1 MADYSINVKAKLNV
15 EEFKNDVNSA
25 LKSKPVEV
33 NITPHI
39 IFDANDTT
47 TAQLKK
53 EIDKYFERER
63 TPLRF
68 ALYKDSF
75 DKDVSEIN
83 KDIQKAQID
92 SINVKT
98 ILDSDTYKD
107 FTEKIEEI
115 KSTIK
120 DLNKSISI
128 SIGFDEKDIESLSS
142 KINALVKLYQTFNE
156 NGIDIGLGF
165 NEEDISKLNQNIE
178 RLRDLYQTLDEKPVN
193 IGIKFNEDEI
203 EALGKQ
209 VENYFKDNPVKLALS
224 EDTNVINLKA
234 LTEAWQEYSKTA
246 QTLNADVLQNQKDSI
261 KLQAYALQEQ
271 YKANQLTVEEYYQKL
286 KQLRDDDSN
295 NAILL
300 AKGSSATRIE
310 IEKQLTQAKIAL
322 ENEKIKK
329 AEEAAQAEIAL
340 ENEKA
345 EKVKEARQSIT
356 DSLTSQ
362 TQKALNDF
370 TEKANALISN
380 TESIRESSEEYKNL
394 IAVVDEYVQSLENVR
409 ANYKNGLIDGEE
421 FRKQITE
428 AFVDGVNIENL
439 PEEMKEKIGGF
450 FSETLNKLAED
461 FKNSFNTSRD
471 VVSEFYNTLSE
482 GQTFFDQF
490 DNEFKE
496 FGKVTLNDFY
506 DKISVFKNFAEEIGF
521 EKLSQNIQNI
531 TKDVED
537 FVKNKD
543 AEQSLEFYK
552 TQFNELH
559 ERLLKVEEGFK
570 NYNKELSDSSIT
582 EEEAHKRLTG
592 LINEIE
598 EISLV
603 YDELKKAINF
613 EEITDNLD
621 NFQSDSINTFTELGQ
636 EIRQMSELAEEGIF
650 PVDALGNK
658 TYRIKQLI
666 QELQEYTVQ
675 ALNEENK
682 ARQVSYEQDVINRRE
697 SLDKTL
703 QESIQKEEEASEK
716 TKAALRGE
724 TETHKRSLDERANNL
739 QEFANYIKEKNQEFK
754 NDIDSVSQKE
764 KEVTELYK
772 QKKEQIEKINQ
783 AEKEYKNTVN
793 TLTELYKTRTYT
805 FEEYKK
811 SILEVMQ
818 KASEEGLV
826 SPELLQKTSLL
837 VDEFYKKIQD
847 QREKANKKAEQ
858 ERQKEEQRV
867 VKWAENLTKKNIAE
881 KEKEAKEIEE
891 ANQKA
896 IKKELENTQDLYN
909 KKLISAEE
917 YVSRMK
923 TILPNA
929 FNTGV
934 DGAQKF
940 QNSVDKV
947 EKELQEAKDKT
958 DSFSNSLKSFGTSS
972 NNLFNSLMRYF
983 GVTQIFSAVQNSFSK
998 MVTEV
1003 RNLDAELTEFKKV
1016 SDLTEEGL
1024 NKFIDDSYTLGESVA
1039 KTGTEVV
1046 TATTLFKK
1054 MGHTVDESMQ
1064 LAKNALMW
1072 TNVADGMVSVEE
1084 SANMLISTMKAYGL
1098 QAEDTTHIIDALN
1111 EVSNNYSTSSSALS
1125 NNLSTVAATLASSG
1139 VSLEQTIGLM
1149 TAGIEI
1155 MPDKA
1160 SKVANGLK
1168 TISQRIRQVDGATSD
1183 KLDEFLGSKGMSRY
1197 DKVTGQLKSTYD
1209 ILKEISDLWPK
1220 LTINER
1226 QYFGEVMAGKNQIT
1240 VLNSL
1245 MMNFKTAIDAT
1256 NTALDSEN
1264 SAFKENQRVMDSIQG
1279 HINAFKSAFSEL
1291 SKDVISSDAIKTVV
1305 DFGTKIIEWLD
1316 DIVKNHGPALIKT
1329 IASIGTA
1336 LASLKVA
1343 QFAKNIPNLITSLS
1357 KVDPILAAIT
1367 VGVGAV
1373 TFVISEFVQEAEKAS
1388 KQAEEL
1394 KEISKSF
1401 LQEGQEESE
1410 KTQQSLKD
1418 TIAEYE
1424 KLKETLS
1431 STTDIDAKDKIYV
1444 QLSEI
1449 EKQLKNQGIN
1459 VNLINGSYEEQ
1470 IALLKQAYIEEKK
1483 ITLEQKKR
1491 AREKEQIE
1499 FNPVETV
1506 ASQKFDSDYTL
1517 GGDGL
1522 FGNAF
1527 KSDEQK
1533 IEEATEN
1540 INKIVISGIN
1550 KTKETLANGQKAI
1563 ADIQG
1568 RTLEE
1573 VLNDASLTE
1582 EQKIKILEDAII
1594 KYDSMAET
1602 AGLSAKRATELMI
1615 KGLQSGDT
1623 TLENTSA
1630 VAQEKFEKQEE
1641 VFHNWAG
1648 ILALIVKSMEEN
1660 KDKSAEIIAEEK
1672 ELMKAELDAMN
1683 VDLNKFSSESLQ
1695 GLIQAINDVDT
1706 GKLDISNLPPQYQQ
1720 FSQIISDTESRTT
1733 FLSLAV
1739 EALQIAFAKEAEGM
1753 DNASDSADN
1762 LNGTE
1767 EKLKT
1772 TLSGAIAILDEY
1784 ASKAE
1789 ILAQAQEDVS
1799 NTGQIT
1805 AESLKKIADA
1815 GLMAYL
1821 TFDEET
1827 KSLGVNIEAFEKDN
1841 AALEANAIASY
1852 VAGQEAKLLEE
1863 LKGIVAGSMNTSAEA
1878 TNNDSGALQNLS
1890 VAAEEATAENWQL
1903 ALSAYAASEGIDT
1916 TGEKAAEV
1924 KAKIDEYSV
1933 SIRDGVA
1940 AIHSYFG
1947 SVSSYSLGTV
1957 RGASHSGGSSSSSSA
1972 AEREAQQAQ
1981 RDAERAQREA
1991 EQAAR
1996 QAQQDW
2002 KEAFKIEYNKLKTYL
2017 DSELITYEQYYQA
2030 LEELNQHFFAGRTEF
2045 EEEYWKYQD
2054 EIVKGRKKYLEDELK
2069 DYFQKGEKILKH
2081 QLNVEYITEEEYYD
2095 ALTLLYESYYT
2106 DKEKYEE
2113 EYWKLEEEIYKL
2125 RKKQIKELEDELK
2138 DLYKEIEDLHKEY
2151 VKSLEDDLDEV
2162 ETTISFAIDVIDE
2175 EIQKLKD
2182 EKTAIDEA
2190 NDAREE
2196 SIKLQ
2201 ELEDALERA
2210 RNKKVRVYKKGEG
2223 FVYEQDTTAI
2233 SQAQTALDKYKQEAQ
2248 HKKRLSNIDE
2258 EIKKLEEY
2266 KKEWQNISANYKKA
2280 QDEMTAKA
2288 ILGENAR
2295 EEVLRREHNAVT
2307 KVGNRYIA
2315 VKNAIV
2321 KANEA
2326 TIDNLEAYIGDATQA
2341 GTFSYEIER
2350 IKNKIDE
2357 IQSKT
2362 VTLQVNTSQASTS
2375 VSNIIVAIDALKN
2388 KLESQYS
2395 TQNLN
2400 VWLASY
2406 KSMIDE
2412 AYHYDPTGGYS
2423 GGSSSGGD
2431 YSGGSGSSG
2440 SGSSSGGNNQSGS
2453 GSSNGIQIGSK
2464 VKFSSN
2470 SSIVPGTTST
2480 VEDAWW
2486 YNGGDYSL
2494 DVIDIKPD
2502 GTLRIGK
2509 NGTIWYDVSP
2519 DSLIAVNDSSSSN
2532 NGTSNTP
2539 ETPSYN
2545 PGDTLWEDGVYKYA
2559 DQDGNLMPM
2568 SVIQQDGQRYYYNPI
2583 TGETTPIDSGSSS
2596 DSGNYTGGGN
2606 SDDGIYQYDPIDW
2619 QGQGYQDIGEYYADY
2634 RQQMEDYYHNLYGY
2648 HASGTI
2654 GTTTK
2659 KFVINENGIEA
2670 MVTPDGT
2677 VISAPSTGYGVIK
2690 NEYTERLTDFAA
2702 DPLGFL
2708 GRMFTGY
2715 SGTYQHNNNAKN
2727 EVININGSLTLP
2739 NVTDGQSFV
2748 DSIRNVA
2755 LQYTTRRR

>member
-1 MADYSINVKAKLNV
+1 MNSLKNIEIGINESQKNQIKKDIADIETSLNSLKNIPINIGINDDQKNQLIQSINNIIDSLKEITKNVKIGIAFDENSKEQLSKEIASIALLLNALQKVEIKASFTQESKEQLNKEIASIALLLHALQKVEIHIGFAQDSKEQLNKEIASIALLLNALQNV
-15 EEFKNDVNSA
+15 EINIKFNQEQKQKLGEDIASIA
-25 LKSKPVEV
+25 LL
-33 NITPHI
+33 
-39 IFDANDTT
+39 
-47 TAQLKK
+47 LKTLQDG
-53 EIDKYFERER
+53 I
-63 TPLRF
+63 
-68 ALYKDSF
+68 
-75 DKDVSEIN
+75 
-83 KDIQKAQID
+83 
-92 SINVKT
+92 
-98 ILDSDTYKD
+98 
-107 FTEKIEEI
+107 EI
-115 KSTIK
+115 KISNPSNENLQDIK
-120 DLNKSISI
+120 KYIDDYFSNNPVNLN
-128 SIGFDEKDIESLSS
+128 FQAN
-142 KINALVKLYQTFNE
+142 INGQNGAQNAQNTFNQLNQHIE
-156 NGIDIGLGF
+156 NTVGQM
-165 NEEDISKLNQNIE
+165 NNAVNQLNQNIQNNV
-178 RLRDLYQTLDEKPVN
+178 RDTTNNITNNTLRVGDTIRNTLD
-193 IGIKFNEDEI
+193 
-203 EALGKQ
+203 Q
-209 VENYFKDNPVKLALS
+209 S
-224 EDTNVINLKA
+224 
-234 LTEAWQEYSKTA
+234 Q
-246 QTLNADVLQNQKDSI
+246 
-261 KLQAYALQEQ
+261 
-271 YKANQLTVEEYYQKL
+271 
-286 KQLRDDDSN
+286 
-295 NAILL
+295 
-300 AKGSSATRIE
+300 
-310 IEKQLTQAKIAL
+310 
-322 ENEKIKK
+322 
-329 AEEAAQAEIAL
+329 
-340 ENEKA
+340 
-345 EKVKEARQSIT
+345 RQ
-356 DSLTSQ
+356 
-362 TQKALNDF
+362 
-370 TEKANALISN
+370 
-380 TESIRESSEEYKNL
+380 
-394 IAVVDEYVQSLENVR
+394 
-409 ANYKNGLIDGEE
+409 
-421 FRKQITE
+421 
-428 AFVDGVNIENL
+428 
-439 PEEMKEKIGGF
+439 
-450 FSETLNKLAED
+450 
-461 FKNSFNTSRD
+461 
-471 VVSEFYNTLSE
+471 YNTL
-482 GQTFFDQF
+482 DQSVRVRFNETNRLVINNIQRTYNTTRDAVNNTRGIF
-490 DNEFKE
+490 DN
-496 FGKVTLNDFY
+496 V
-506 DKISVFKNFAEEIGF
+506 
-521 EKLSQNIQNI
+521 
-531 TKDVED
+531 
-537 FVKNKD
+537 
-543 AEQSLEFYK
+543 
-552 TQFNELH
+552 
-559 ERLLKVEEGFK
+559 
-570 NYNKELSDSSIT
+570 
-582 EEEAHKRLTG
+582 
-592 LINEIE
+592 
-598 EISLV
+598 
-603 YDELKKAINF
+603 
-613 EEITDNLD
+613 
-621 NFQSDSINTFTELGQ
+621 
-636 EIRQMSELAEEGIF
+636 
-650 PVDALGNK
+650 
-658 TYRIKQLI
+658 
-666 QELQEYTVQ
+666 
-675 ALNEENK
+675 
-682 ARQVSYEQDVINRRE
+682 
-697 SLDKTL
+697 
-703 QESIQKEEEASEK
+703 
-716 TKAALRGE
+716 
-724 TETHKRSLDERANNL
+724 
-739 QEFANYIKEKNQEFK
+739 
-754 NDIDSVSQKE
+754 
-764 KEVTELYK
+764 
-772 QKKEQIEKINQ
+772 
-783 AEKEYKNTVN
+783 
-793 TLTELYKTRTYT
+793 
-805 FEEYKK
+805 
-811 SILEVMQ
+811 
-818 KASEEGLV
+818 
-826 SPELLQKTSLL
+826 
-837 VDEFYKKIQD
+837 
-847 QREKANKKAEQ
+847 
-858 ERQKEEQRV
+858 
-867 VKWAENLTKKNIAE
+867 
-881 KEKEAKEIEE
+881 
-891 ANQKA
+891 
-896 IKKELENTQDLYN
+896 
-909 KKLISAEE
+909 
-917 YVSRMK
+917 
-923 TILPNA
+923 
-929 FNTGV
+929 
-934 DGAQKF
+934 
-940 QNSVDKV
+940 
-947 EKELQEAKDKT
+947 
-958 DSFSNSLKSFGTSS
+958 
-972 NNLFNSLMRYF
+972 FNSLMRYF
-983 GVTQIFSAVQNSFSK
+983 GVTRIFSAVQNSFSK

-1197 DKVTGQLKSTYD
+1197 DKITGQLKSTYD
-1209 ILKEISDLWPK
+1209 ILEEISGLWPK

-1240 VLNSL
+1240 VLNAL
-1245 MMNFKTAIDAT
+1245 MMNFKTAIEAT

-1264 SAFKENQRVMDSIQG
+1264 SAFEENERVMNSIQG

-1291 SKDVISSDAIKTVV
+1291 SKDIISSDAIKTVI

-1316 DIVKNHGPALIKT
+1316 NIVKNHGPALIKT

-1336 LASLKVA
+1336 LASLRVA
-1343 QFAKNIPNLITSLS
+1343 QFAQNIPNIITSLS
-1357 KVDPILAAIT
+1357 SINPILAAIT

-1401 LQEGQEESE
+1401 LQEGQEESK

-1418 TIAEYE
+1418 AIEEYE

-1431 STTDIDAKDKIYV
+1431 STTDIDAKDKIYG

-1449 EKQLKNQGIN
+1449 EEQLKNQGIN

-1470 IALLKQAYIEEKK
+1470 IALLKQAYVEEKK

-1491 AREKEQIE
+1491 ALKKEQAE

-1522 FGNAF
+1522 LGNAF

-1540 INKIVISGIN
+1540 INKIVVSGITR
-1550 KTKETLANGQKAI
+1550 TKETLINGQKAI

-1582 EQKIKILEDAII
+1582 EQKIKILEDAIVR
-1594 KYDSMAET
+1594 YDNMAET

-1615 KGLQSGDT
+1615 RGLQSGDT
-1623 TLENTSA
+1623 TLENTSV

-1672 ELMKAELDAMN
+1672 ELMRAELDAIN

-1695 GLIQAINDVDT
+1695 GLMQAIDDVDT
-1706 GKLDISNLPPQYQQ
+1706 GKLDISDLSPQYQQ
-1720 FSQIISDTESRTT
+1720 FSQIISDTENRTIL
-1733 FLSLAV
+1733 LSLAAD
-1739 EALQIAFAKEAEGM
+1739 ALQIAFAKEAEGM
-1753 DNASDSADN
+1753 DDASDSADN
-1762 LNGTE
+1762 LNGAE

-1772 TLSGAIAILDEY
+1772 TISGTIAILDEY
-1784 ASKAE
+1784 ASKAS
-1789 ILAQAQEDVS
+1789 ILAQAQEDIS

-1852 VAGQEAKLLEE
+1852 VAGQEAELLKD

-1878 TNNDSGALQNLS
+1878 TKKDSGALQNLS
-1890 VAAEEATAENWQL
+1890 TSAEEATAENWQL
-1903 ALSAYAASEGIDT
+1903 ALSAYAVSEGIDT
-1916 TGEKAAEV
+1916 TGEKADEV

-1933 SIRDGVA
+1933 SIRNGVA
-1940 AIHSYFG
+1940 AIHSYFS

-1957 RGASHSGGSSSSSSA
+1957 RGASHSGSSSSSSSSS

-1981 RDAERAQREA
+1981 REA
-1991 EQAAR
+1991 EQAAK
-1996 QAQQDW
+1996 QAQQAW
-2002 KEAFKIEYNKLKTYL
+2002 KDAFKVEYNKLKTYL
-2017 DSELITYEQYYQA
+2017 DSEIITYEQYYQA
-2030 LEELNQHFFAGRTEF
+2030 LEELNKHFFEGRSEF

-2054 EIVKGRKKYLEDELK
+2054 EIIKGRKKYLEDELEN
-2069 DYFQKGEKILKH
+2069 YFKKGENILKH

-2125 RKKQIKELEDELK
+2125 RKKQIKELEDELD
-2138 DLYKEIEDLHKEY
+2138 DLYDQIEDLHKEY

-2210 RNKKVRVYKKGEG
+2210 KNKKVRVYKKGEG

-2266 KKEWQNISANYKKA
+2266 KKEWQNISVNYKKA

-2288 ILGENAR
+2288 ILGESAR

-2307 KVGNRYIA
+2307 KVGNRYVA
-2315 VKNAIV
+2315 VKNAII

-2350 IKNKIDE
+2350 IKNKINE

-2388 KLESQYS
+2388 KLESKYS

-2400 VWLASY
+2400 AWLASY
-2406 KSMIDE
+2406 KSMINE
-2412 AYHYDPTGGYS
+2412 AYNYNPSGGSNSSSSSS
-2423 GGSSSGGD
+2423 GGSSS
-2431 YSGGSGSSG
+2431 SEGS
-2440 SGSSSGGNNQSGS
+2440 SSSGGSSEFRSGDRVTVTEGSVPWYPSDYIWTVADVAQYDYDGVSKGMIRLANQDGEIIAAFWPNQLTKYT
-2453 GSSNGIQIGSK
+2453 SNGNNEQNNNPQQESTPANGESRETYYGWQYYDT
-2464 VKFSSN
+2464 SSGQWKN
-2470 SSIVPGTTST
+2470 YAYKSDSDYT
-2480 VEDAWW
+2480 W
-2486 YNGGDYSL
+2486 Y
-2494 DVIDIKPD
+2494 
-2502 GTLRIGK
+2502 
-2509 NGTIWYDVSP
+2509 
-2519 DSLIAVNDSSSSN
+2519 
-2532 NGTSNTP
+2532 
-2539 ETPSYN
+2539 E
-2545 PGDTLWEDGVYKYA
+2545 
-2559 DQDGNLMPM
+2559 
-2568 SVIQQDGQRYYYNPI
+2568 NPI
-2583 TGETTPIDSGSSS
+2583 TGDIQDKTTKGSNPAPTYPSGNDNGSTVTTPGGATLPSGGTWTE
-2596 DSGNYTGGGN
+2596 SGGYYY
-2606 SDDGIYQYDPIDW
+2606 DGI
-2619 QGQGYQDIGEYYADY
+2619 
-2634 RQQMEDYYHNLYGY
+2634 LF
-2648 HASGTI
+2648 HANGTL
-2654 GTTTK
+2654 GTKSKT
-2659 KFVINENGIEA
+2659 FMVNENGIEA

-2677 VISAPSTGYGVIK
+2677 VVSAPSTGYGVIK
-2690 NEYTERLTDFAA
+2690 NEYTKRLTDFAA

-2708 GRMFTGY
+2708 SKMFTGY
-2715 SGTYQHNNNAKN
+2715 SGTYQNNNNAKN
-2727 EVININGSLTLP
+2727 EVININGNLTLP

>member
-1 MADYSINVKAKLNV
+1 MLDDQKFLNDFTRWETEIQKTVNHFGQFKSTLLEARNELEKLKDEGLKSLDDDMSQVVLKRYHEALNELTTARKNYIKEV
-15 EEFKNDVNSA
+15 EETFKQQASLLVLSYKNN
-25 LKSKPVEV
+25 
-33 NITPHI
+33 
-39 IFDANDTT
+39 
-47 TAQLKK
+47 
-53 EIDKYFERER
+53 EIDFE
-63 TPLRF
+63 TF
-68 ALYKDSF
+68 
-75 DKDVSEIN
+75 
-83 KDIQKAQID
+83 QKGL
-92 SINVKT
+92 K
-98 ILDSDTYKD
+98 
-107 FTEKIEEI
+107 EKIEE
-115 KSTIK
+115 
-120 DLNKSISI
+120 
-128 SIGFDEKDIESLSS
+128 
-142 KINALVKLYQTFNE
+142 A
-156 NGIDIGLGF
+156 
-165 NEEDISKLNQNIE
+165 
-178 RLRDLYQTLDEKPVN
+178 
-193 IGIKFNEDEI
+193 
-203 EALGKQ
+203 
-209 VENYFKDNPVKLALS
+209 
-224 EDTNVINLKA
+224 
-234 LTEAWQEYSKTA
+234 
-246 QTLNADVLQNQKDSI
+246 QKD
-261 KLQAYALQEQ
+261 
-271 YKANQLTVEEYYQKL
+271 
-286 KQLRDDDSN
+286 
-295 NAILL
+295 
-300 AKGSSATRIE
+300 G
-310 IEKQLTQAKIAL
+310 
-322 ENEKIKK
+322 
-329 AEEAAQAEIAL
+329 
-340 ENEKA
+340 
-345 EKVKEARQSIT
+345 
-356 DSLTSQ
+356 
-362 TQKALNDF
+362 
-370 TEKANALISN
+370 
-380 TESIRESSEEYKNL
+380 
-394 IAVVDEYVQSLENVR
+394 
-409 ANYKNGLIDGEE
+409 
-421 FRKQITE
+421 
-428 AFVDGVNIENL
+428 FV
-439 PEEMKEKIGGF
+439 
-450 FSETLNKLAED
+450 
-461 FKNSFNTSRD
+461 
-471 VVSEFYNTLSE
+471 
-482 GQTFFDQF
+482 
-490 DNEFKE
+490 
-496 FGKVTLNDFY
+496 
-506 DKISVFKNFAEEIGF
+506 
-521 EKLSQNIQNI
+521 
-531 TKDVED
+531 
-537 FVKNKD
+537 
-543 AEQSLEFYK
+543 
-552 TQFNELH
+552 
-559 ERLLKVEEGFK
+559 
-570 NYNKELSDSSIT
+570 
-582 EEEAHKRLTG
+582 
-592 LINEIE
+592 
-598 EISLV
+598 
-603 YDELKKAINF
+603 
-613 EEITDNLD
+613 
-621 NFQSDSINTFTELGQ
+621 
-636 EIRQMSELAEEGIF
+636 
-650 PVDALGNK
+650 
-658 TYRIKQLI
+658 
-666 QELQEYTVQ
+666 
-675 ALNEENK
+675 
-682 ARQVSYEQDVINRRE
+682 
-697 SLDKTL
+697 
-703 QESIQKEEEASEK
+703 SEK
-716 TKAALRGE
+716 TIAE
-724 TETHKRSLDERANNL
+724 TKKNL
-739 QEFANYIKEKNQEFK
+739 KQIEDAYNKSNQKIIE
-754 NDIDSVSQKE
+754 SKE
-764 KEVTELYK
+764 KE
-772 QKKEQIEKINQ
+772 N
-783 AEKEYKNTVN
+783 
-793 TLTELYKTRTYT
+793 RD
-805 FEEYKK
+805 
-811 SILEVMQ
+811 S
-818 KASEEGLV
+818 
-826 SPELLQKTSLL
+826 
-837 VDEFYKKIQD
+837 
-847 QREKANKKAEQ
+847 
-858 ERQKEEQRV
+858 
-867 VKWAENLTKKNIAE
+867 
-881 KEKEAKEIEE
+881 
-891 ANQKA
+891 
-896 IKKELENTQDLYN
+896 IKKELQDTQDLYN

-929 FNTGV
+929 FNAGV

-958 DSFSNSLKSFGTSS
+958 DSFSDSLKSFGTSS

-1291 SKDVISSDAIKTVV
+1291 SKDVISSDAIKAVV

-1343 QFAKNIPNLITSLS
+1343 QFAQNIPNLITSLS
-1357 KVDPILAAIT
+1357 KVNPILAAIT

-1424 KLKETLS
+1424 KLKEALS

-1540 INKIVISGIN
+1540 INKIVVSGIN

-1573 VLNDASLTE
+1573 ILNDASLTE

-1602 AGLSAKRATELMI
+1602 AGLSAKRATDLMI

-1630 VAQEKFEKQEE
+1630 VAKEKFEKQEE

-1762 LNGTE
+1762 LNETE
-1767 EKLKT
+1767 GKLKT

-2030 LEELNQHFFAGRTEF
+2030 LEELNQHFFAGRAEF

-2210 RNKKVRVYKKGEG
+2210 KNKKVRVYKKGEG

-2266 KKEWQNISANYKKA
+2266 KKEWQNISVNYKKA

-2315 VKNAIV
+2315 VKNAII

-2326 TIDNLEAYIGDATQA
+2326 TIDNLEAYIGDETQA

-2400 VWLASY
+2400 AWLASY
-2406 KSMIDE
+2406 KSMINE

-2453 GSSNGIQIGSK
+2453 SNSNGIQIGSK

-2470 SSIVPGTTST
+2470 SSIVPGTSST
-2480 VEDAWW
+2480 VENAWW

-2494 DVIDIKPD
+2494 DVIDVKPD

-2519 DSLIAVNDSSSSN
+2519 DNLIAVNDSSSSN
-2532 NGTSNTP
+2532 NDTSNTP

-2545 PGDTLWEDGVYKYA
+2545 PGDTLWEDGVYKYTNEEG
-2559 DQDGNLMPM
+2559 QNIPM

-2583 TGETTPIDSGSSS
+2583 TGETTPIDSGSYSG
-2596 DSGNYTGGGN
+2596 SGNYTGGGN

-2648 HASGTI
+2648 HASGTT

-2690 NEYTERLTDFAA
+2690 NEYTERLTDFAS

-2715 SGTYQHNNNAKN
+2715 SGTYQNNNNAKN
-2727 EVININGSLTLP
+2727 EVININGNLTLP